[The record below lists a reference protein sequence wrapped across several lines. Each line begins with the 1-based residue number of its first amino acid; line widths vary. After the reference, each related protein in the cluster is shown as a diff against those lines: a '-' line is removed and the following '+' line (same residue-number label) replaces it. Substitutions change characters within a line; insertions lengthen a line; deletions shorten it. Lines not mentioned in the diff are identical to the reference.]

1 MCVLVYTHVVQSH
14 PSPLGGKLH
23 GTFGT
28 PVRKLGPARTR
39 MQTNAHT
46 RTQHTRMHTQNKN
59 TTRKEE
65 QNTRTH
71 THTYTHARARMHMHS
86 CTNKGVSVSVHVC
99 AGSCVC
105 GCVYVCMP
113 STCACHAILT
123 SPARHQNPLITRL
136 TTGDKQFHSIFGTP
150 VREFAPTSTHV
161 HTHAH
166 TNAAACTHAHLTS
179 SIK

>member
-1 MCVLVYTHVVQSH
+1 MAHLARLSESLDPHVHACKQTHILAHSTH
-14 PSPLGGKLH
+14 ACTH
-23 GTFGT
+23 
-28 PVRKLGPARTR
+28 RTKI
-39 MQTNAHT
+39 QLEKKNKTHAH
-46 RTQHTRMHTQNKN
+46 
-59 TTRKEE
+59 
-65 QNTRTH
+65 TH

-113 STCACHAILT
+113 STCACHAILP
-123 SPARHQNPLITRL
+123 SPAHHQNPLITRL